1 VQIFVLALYAALYP
15 TLLAAVAILLAH
27 PRRYRLLTSFL
38 LAGIGVS
45 VGFGIGIV
53 LLIHESGAVK
63 RQSSGWSWGTDLA
76 VGVLAMLLALVLS
89 THVWQRLR
97 GRRQAHQLARG
108 KIGKRSGDAGDP
120 EPWSQRLL
128 AKGSVP
134 IVIAASVALNV
145 PGAVYLV
152 ALKDIAAGHH
162 SVPIEVVLVL
172 AFNLI
177 MFLLA
182 ELPWVGLM
190 VAPERTERLV
200 GRASDFLARH
210 GNRIAT
216 GVCVV
221 IGVYLII
228 RGAIHS

>member
-1 VQIFVLALYAALYP
+1 VQIFVLALYAAVYP
-15 TLLAAVAILLAH
+15 TLLAAVGILLAH

-38 LAGIGVS
+38 FAGIGVS

-53 LLIHESGAVK
+53 LLIHGSGAVK
-63 RQSSGWSWGTDLA
+63 RQSSGWSWGTDLV
-76 VGVLAMLLALVLS
+76 VGVLAMLLALALS
-89 THVWQRLR
+89 THAWQRLR
-97 GRRQAHQLARG
+97 GRRHARRLARG
-108 KIGKRSGDAGDP
+108 KIGERSGDAADP

-152 ALKDIAAGHH
+152 ALKDIAAGRH
-162 SVPIEVVLVL
+162 SVPIELVLVL
-172 AFNLI
+172 VFNVI
-177 MFLLA
+177 MFLFA

-200 GRASDFLARH
+200 GRASDFLAAH

-216 GVCVV
+216 VVCVV
-221 IGVYLII
+221 VGIHLII
-228 RGAIHS
+228 RGVIHS